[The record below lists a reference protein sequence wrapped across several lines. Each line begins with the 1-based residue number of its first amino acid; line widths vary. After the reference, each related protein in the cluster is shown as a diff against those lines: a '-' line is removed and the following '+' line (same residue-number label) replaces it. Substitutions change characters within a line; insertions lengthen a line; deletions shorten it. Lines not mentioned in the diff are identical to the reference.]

1 MDGTEATRQYGEG
14 EAIIVWT
21 CKKILIDIEIVLFC
35 GTSRSAL
42 HYIKV

>member
-14 EAIIVWT
+14 EAIVWT
-21 CKKILIDIEIVLFC
+21 CKKNLIDIEIVLFC